1 MKKSLWVP
9 VVFSLLFSLIP
20 ATATAVYNGSP
31 AIGDE
36 RVVLVVGGPQW
47 RIGCSGSLIAPRLV
61 YTAAHCAEGGAH
73 YVWPPNAT
81 VGENNSFAPVKV
93 IKQIIPKEF
102 NNNCVN
108 CGRGPIQDFMIL
120 VLEKDLADVKPM
132 RIATIGEVSQLI
144 QNQTDVIQ
152 IGYGVKQWAP
162 NNSVGPTNYPE
173 RLVSKLRTTSFL
185 QNNQE
190 EKDLLASKPN
200 IFINAINSPD
210 KTMCGGDS
218 GSPLYFK
225 DGNDYVYIGPLSS
238 VTGISCHY
246 SKNDAMRSNA
256 YWIERTL
263 GVYYVAAYYQE
274 SINEAASFLKVKIQ
288 EEAEAKAAAEL
299 KAKQE
304 ADAKAAVELKAKQEA
319 DAKAAAELKAKQE
332 ADAKAAAELKAKQE
346 ADAKAAVLKKTTII
360 CVKGKLTKKVTAVK
374 PKCPSGYKKKS

>member
-1 MKKSLWVP
+1 MKKSLWVS

-36 RVVLVVGGPQW
+36 RVVLVVGGSQW

-61 YTAAHCAEGGAH
+61 YTAAHCVDGGAN

-81 VGENNSFAPVKV
+81 VGENNTFTPVKV

-152 IGYGVKQWAP
+152 IGYGLKQWAP

-173 RLVSKLRTTSFL
+173 RLVSKLRTTSLL
-185 QNNQE
+185 QGNQE

-200 IFINAINSPD
+200 IFINVMNSPD

-238 VTGISCHY
+238 VTGISCQY
-246 SKNDAMRSNA
+246 SKNDAMRSNS

-274 SINEAASFLKVKIQ
+274 SINEAESFLKTKIQ
-288 EEAEAKAAAEL
+288 EEADAKAAAEL

-304 ADAKAAVELKAKQEA
+304 AE
-319 DAKAAAELKAKQE
+319 AKAAAELKAKQE
-332 ADAKAAAELKAKQE
+332 ADAKAAAELKAKQDAE
-346 ADAKAAVLKKTTII
+346 AKAAAELKAKQDAEAKASVIKKTTII
-360 CVKGKLTKKVTAVK
+360 CVKGKLTKKITALK
-374 PKCPSGYKKKS
+374 PKCPSGFKKK